1 MQGHKEHKEKVAL
14 GSVLASG
21 GLTLAKVAVGL
32 VSGSLAI
39 LSEAGHSAI
48 DFGASLITYFA
59 VRVAGKPADE
69 EHPYGHEKFE
79 SIAALVETALLFLL
93 SGIVIWE
100 AGGRLLAGHGHGVEA
115 NIWAFG
121 VIFGSIVIDFFRSR
135 ALSNAA
141 RETAS
146 EALEADALHFS
157 SDMWSSFAVLV
168 GLGGVAVGFPA
179 ADSLAAITVAV
190 FIIVVGWRLG
200 RRTIDTLTD
209 VAPAGIA
216 DRITAIAGRIKG
228 VVAVEGVRAR
238 QVGAKLFA
246 EMTVGVSRT
255 LPLDRVAAIKTDV
268 ENAIRGEMSGAEVS
282 VTTEP
287 RALDNESIVERIMVV
302 ARNQS
307 LAVHHVTVHHLRDK
321 LAVSLD
327 LEVDRALTLREAH
340 EIASKLEGAI
350 RGDFGQEM
358 EVETHIEPMETGGIA
373 GRDAPV
379 ALQTEIAALMRKLV
393 PADGPIRDVHSVRV
407 RETPQGLVVNF
418 HCRADPGLSVEA
430 VHHAVDELE
439 RRLRKERD
447 DIHRVIGHAEPSRA
461 TDAAKESAQSP
472 R

>member
-1 MQGHKEHKEKVAL
+1 MQGHKEKVAL

-32 VSGSLAI
+32 ASGSLAI

-59 VRVAGKPADE
+59 VRISGKPADE
-69 EHPYGHEKFE
+69 DHPYGHEKFE
-79 SIAALVETALLFLL
+79 SIAALAETTLLFLL

-100 AGGRLLAGHGHGVEA
+100 AGQRLVSGQGHGVEA
-115 NIWAFG
+115 SIWAFG
-121 VIFGSIVIDFFRSR
+121 VIIGSIVIDFFRSR
-135 ALSNAA
+135 ALSSAA
-141 RETAS
+141 RKTSS

-157 SDMWSSFAVLV
+157 SDMWSSCAVLV
-168 GLGGVAVGFPA
+168 GLGGVALGFPA
-179 ADSLAAITVAV
+179 ADSLAAIAVA
-190 FIIVVGWRLG
+190 ILILVVGWRLG

-216 DRITAIAGRIKG
+216 ERITTIAGRIKG
-228 VVAVEGVRAR
+228 VVAVEHVRAR
-238 QVGAKLFA
+238 RVGTKLFA
-246 EMTVGVSRT
+246 EMTVGVSRA

-268 ENAIRGEMSGAEVS
+268 ENAIRGELSGAEVS

-287 RALDNESIVERIMVV
+287 HTLDDETIMERIMVV
-302 ARNQS
+302 ARNQG
-307 LAVHHVTVHHLRDK
+307 LAVHHVTVHDLRDK

-327 LEVDRALTLREAH
+327 LEVDRALSLGEAH
-340 EIASKLEGAI
+340 EIASKLEAAI
-350 RGDFGQEM
+350 RGDFGQDI

-373 GRDAPV
+373 GHDAPIE
-379 ALQTEIAALMRKLV
+379 LQTAIAAAMRTLV
-393 PADGPIRDVHSVRV
+393 PTGGQVRDVHSVRV

-418 HCRADPGLSVEA
+418 HCRADPSLSVEA

-439 RRLRKERD
+439 RRLRKERG

-461 TDAAKESAQSP
+461 ANLAKEPAQSP

>member
-1 MQGHKEHKEKVAL
+1 MQGNKEKVAL

-21 GLTLAKVAVGL
+21 GLTLAKAVVGL
-32 VSGSLAI
+32 LSGSLAI

-59 VRVAGKPADE
+59 VRLSGKPADE
-69 EHPYGHEKFE
+69 DHPYGHEKFE

-100 AGGRLLAGHGHGVEA
+100 AGQRLLAGHGHGVEA
-115 NIWAFG
+115 SIWAFA

-135 ALSNAA
+135 ALSNVAK
-141 RETAS
+141 ETSS

-168 GLGGVAVGFPA
+168 GLGGVALGFPA
-179 ADSLAAITVAV
+179 ADSLAAIIVAV
-190 FIIVVGWRLG
+190 LVLMVGWRLG

-216 DRITAIAGRIKG
+216 GRITGIAQRIKG
-228 VVAVEGVRAR
+228 VVAVERVRAR
-238 QVGAKLFA
+238 RVGAKLFA
-246 EMTVGVSRT
+246 EMTVGVSRA

-268 ENAIRGEMSGAEVS
+268 ENAIRGELSGAEVS

-287 RALDNESIVERIMVV
+287 RALDNETIMERVMVV
-302 ARNQS
+302 ARNQGR
-307 LAVHHVTVHHLRDK
+307 AVHHVTVHHLRDK
-321 LAVSLD
+321 LAISLD
-327 LEVDRALTLREAH
+327 LEVDCALSLGEAH
-340 EIASKLEGAI
+340 EIASTLEAAI
-350 RGDFGQEM
+350 RGDFGQDI

-373 GRDAPV
+373 GRDASIE
-379 ALQTEIAALMRKLV
+379 LQTAIAATMRKLV
-393 PADGPIRDVHSVRV
+393 PADGSIRDVHSVRV

-418 HCRADPGLSVEA
+418 HCRADPSLSVEA

-439 RRLRKERD
+439 RRLRNERGG
-447 DIHRVIGHAEPSRA
+447 IHRVIGHAEPSREA
-461 TDAAKESAQSP
+461 NAVKESAPPP